1 MSPWLKGSSSFL
13 TDDAVGARAASGAA
27 LVE

>member
-13 TDDAVGARAASGAA
+13 TDDAVGAGAASGAA
-27 LVE
+27 VIE